1 MFSIE
6 KRLFTT
12 SIFIKTCLMLG
23 FICSFNLWYWSNT
36 YATQSKISQQSIDML
51 TKMGQAMAEIAE
63 AVKPAI
69 VNISTTRTMKVQERV
84 NPFFNDPFFKKFFGD
99 QFKTPKE
106 RKTISLGSGVI
117 VDSKGYILTAN
128 HVVQGAE
135 EINVTLSDKKEF
147 KGTIIGTDA
156 KSDIAVIKIDTDHL
170 QTIKWGDSDKLRV
183 GETVL
188 AIGSPYGLSQ
198 TVTMGIVSAVGR
210 ANVGIA
216 EYEDFIQTDAA
227 INPGNS
233 GGAMVNVKGELV
245 GINTAIF
252 STSGGYQGIG
262 FAVPSNMANI
272 VMQSLI
278 KNGKVIRGWL
288 GVSVQVITPE
298 LSKQFNL
305 KEEKGALVGDVIEG
319 GPAGEAGIQR
329 GDVIIEYDG
338 KKIDE
343 PYQLRNMVANTS
355 PGKDVEL
362 KIIKESRTETKKVT
376 IDEPPA
382 EILKPSTSGYNNFL
396 KGVTVQD
403 LSTEI
408 YSSLNLPKR
417 LKGVIVSDIDEDSPS
432 AMALTQGDVI
442 QEINRQKI
450 TDIKDYENVASKIKP
465 GEDILLYVFR
475 GGLSLYITLSG
486 K

>member
-1 MFSIE
+1 MILRK
-6 KRLFTT
+6 KRLYTILTCFKIWFILGIVIP
-12 SIFIKTCLMLG
+12 SIFGTSSYI
-23 FICSFNLWYWSNT
+23 
-36 YATQSKISQQSIDML
+36 YASESKISQQSVNIL
-51 TKMGQAMAEIAE
+51 TEMGKAMAEIAE

-84 NPFFNDPFFKKFFGD
+84 YPFFNDPFFKRFFGD

-106 RKTISLGSGVI
+106 RKTVSLGSGVI

-135 EINVTLSDKKEF
+135 EINVTLSDKREF

-156 KSDIAVIKIDTDHL
+156 KTDIAVIKIDSDHL
-170 QTIKWGDSDKLRV
+170 QTIKLGDSDKLRV

-262 FAVPSNMANI
+262 FAIPSNMAKA
-272 VMQSLI
+272 VMESLI

-288 GVSVQVITPE
+288 GVSVQGITPE
-298 LSKQFNL
+298 ISKQFNL

-319 GPAGEAGIQR
+319 GPAEEAGIQR
-329 GDVIIEYDG
+329 GDVIIGYDG

-343 PYQLRNMVANTS
+343 PYQLRNMVANTP
-355 PGKDVEL
+355 PGQEVNI
-362 KIIKESRTETKKVT
+362 KIIRENKTEIKKIT
-376 IDEPPA
+376 IGELPA
-382 EILKPSTSGYNNFL
+382 EIQKPSTSEYNNLL

-403 LSTEI
+403 ITTEI
-408 YSSLNLPKR
+408 YNSLNLPKR
-417 LKGVIVSDIDEDSPS
+417 LKGVIVSDVDEDSPA
-432 AMALTQGDVI
+432 AMVLTQGDVI
-442 QEINRQKI
+442 QEINKQKI
-450 TDIKDYENVASKIKP
+450 TDIKDYENVVSKIKP
-465 GEDILLYVFR
+465 GKDILLYVFR
-475 GGLSLYITLSG
+475 GGLSMYITLSE